1 MIGDNGGSAVAEAK
15 KTKRGATSDAALQ
28 AKSEADQIMALVD
41 CANRGDTSVLP
52 ALRKVFDDHPALWE
66 ENGDLARIV
75 EAGWLKRMGG
85 KDELFKESVARHLRA
100 MRKELCGPAPSP
112 LERLLVD
119 RIGVCWLA
127 LHYAEAIY
135 AQTGGD
141 MTFKQGE
148 YYQDRIDRS
157 QKRYLAAIKALA
169 QIRRLQVPMVRV
181 NVADQQVNVA
191 QGAIP

>member
-1 MIGDNGGSAVAEAK
+1 MAEAK

-41 CANRGDTSVLP
+41 RANQGETSVLP
-52 ALRKVFDDHPALWE
+52 ALRKVFDEHPELWE
-66 ENGDLARIV
+66 ENGELARIV

-85 KDELFKESVARHLRA
+85 KDELFKESVSRRLRA
-100 MRKELCGPAPSP
+100 MRKELSGPAPSA

-135 AQTGGD
+135 AQTVGD

-169 QIRRLQVPMVRV
+169 QLRRLQLPVVQV
-181 NVADQQVNVA
+181 NVAEQQVNVGA
-191 QGAIP
+191 QGAPS

>member
-1 MIGDNGGSAVAEAK
+1 MAEAMK
-15 KTKRGATSDAALQ
+15 AKRSSTAGGAVP

-41 CANRGDTSVLP
+41 RANQGDASVLP
-52 ALRKVFDDHPALWE
+52 ALRKVFDEHPELWG

-85 KDELFKESVARHLRA
+85 NDELFKESVSRHLRA

-112 LERLLVD
+112 LEHLLVD

-169 QIRRLQVPMVRV
+169 QIRRIQLPMLQV
-181 NVADQQVNVA
+181 NVAEQQVNV
-191 QGAIP
+191 GAVGS

>member
-1 MIGDNGGSAVAEAK
+1 VAETKKAK
-15 KTKRGATSDAALQ
+15 RPPAVGGAVQ

-41 CANRGDTSVLP
+41 RANQGDTTVLP
-52 ALRKVFDDHPALWE
+52 ALRKVFDEHPELWG

-75 EAGWLKRMGG
+75 ETAWLKRMGG
-85 KDELFKESVARHLRA
+85 KDELFKESVSRHLRA
-100 MRKELCGPAPSP
+100 LRKELRGPTPSP

-135 AQTGGD
+135 AQTVGD
-141 MTFKQGE
+141 LTLKQGE
-148 YYQDRIDRS
+148 HYQDRIDRS

-169 QIRRLQVPMVRV
+169 QIRRLQVPMLQV
-181 NVADQQVNVA
+181 NVAEQQVNVA

>member
-1 MIGDNGGSAVAEAK
+1 M
-15 KTKRGATSDAALQ
+15 Q
-28 AKSEADQIMALVD
+28 AKSEAEQILALVNR
-41 CANRGDTSVLP
+41 ANQGDTSVLP
-52 ALRKVFDDHPALWE
+52 ALRKVFDERPELWE
-66 ENGDLARIV
+66 ENGDLARVV
-75 EAGWLKRMGG
+75 EAGWLKRMCGQ
-85 KDELFKESVARHLRA
+85 DELFKESVSRKLRTL
-100 MRKELCGPAPSP
+100 RKELRGPTPSP

-135 AQTGGD
+135 AQTVSG

-169 QIRRLQVPMVRV
+169 QLRRLQLPVLQV
-181 NVADQQVNVA
+181 NVADRQVNVA
-191 QGAIP
+191 PVGS